1 MPELP
6 EVETV
11 RRRLLPSLEGGV
23 VASVWLGMP
32 RLLEG
37 ATPDQLLDLVGLR
50 CHGIDRR
57 GKYLLLH
64 FSPAAPQGMPSAQG
78 TERVLVVHLGMSGQL
93 TWHPPGASPVDRFAR
108 MPSGLQVPLGP
119 HSQDHHT
126 HLVVDWEGGG
136 KLLFRDPRTFG
147 RLLLA
152 SDPEVWGLPRLA
164 RLGPDALDI
173 DTNLFLSRWRDQAGR
188 RGVKA
193 VLLDQ
198 SFLAGIGN
206 IYADEACFEAG
217 VRPSARAVGVSA
229 PRRAK
234 LAAAVRAVLRRG
246 LDNCGTTFRDF
257 RHPDGSEG
265 GNQEDLRVYA
275 RGGKPCLVCGRTLKS
290 AVVATR
296 GTVWCPRCQH

>member
-11 RRRLLPSLEGGV
+11 RRRLEPSLRGGV
-23 VASVWLGMP
+23 VRSVELRLP

-37 ATPDQLLDLVGLR
+37 ALPEALDALVGKECLGLQR
-50 CHGIDRR
+50 L
-57 GKYLLLH
+57 GKYLLLR
-64 FSPAAPQGMPSAQG
+64 FGPRD
-78 TERVLVVHLGMSGQL
+78 ERVLVVHLGMSGQL
-93 TWHPPGASPVDRFAR
+93 TWHPAGAAVSDRFAR

-119 HSQDHHT
+119 HTPDRHT
-126 HLVVDWEGGG
+126 HLVVEWEGGG

-152 SDPEVWGLPRLA
+152 TSERLMDQPRLE
-164 RLGPDALDI
+164 RLGPDALD
-173 DTNLFLSRWRDQAGR
+173 LGSEAFASRWRE
-188 RGVKA
+188 RGGKRSVKA

-198 SFLAGIGN
+198 SFVAGIGN

-217 VRPSARAVGVSA
+217 IRPSARAGTLSA
-229 PRRAK
+229 SRREA
-234 LAAAVRAVLRRG
+234 LAHAVASVLRRG

-275 RGGKPCLVCGRTLKS
+275 RGGKPCLACGTTLRA

-296 GTVWCPRCQH
+296 GTVWCPRCQR